1 MQTHFLLF
9 LVVFIAALLATY
21 KSYQKMAFIINE
33 TYAKDEA
40 ILASIGVTQDIFHL
54 HLIVLMAHMA
64 HIQRADIGVLQFI
77 YQYITTILPKDK
89 KLQKELLEA
98 LEHQTCLQ
106 KGKRY
111 YKIVDAKATRKKG
124 QLVVDEDNLK
134 LVDLPDVKFIFEW
147 DANDIIEPFATKEF
161 RKVGRNY
168 IMYLLCKTICAC
180 THSTPNFSELKEL
193 CKNGLNIPATDID
206 ALIDSAKENR
216 LEEWYKTYVTNDAY
230 KTDMLHTEFPA
241 LPPYNYREEP
251 VRRANWWSM
260 LFYTVLFVTSFYT
273 IKTFNSYNL
282 SLILFFPLFCC
293 FLIGCLSLIYTFYMN
308 IFIAEDNKMGYKPTR
323 IHKLMAAMV
332 FGLCGIFLIIGFRD
346 YLGI

>member
-21 KSYQKMAFIINE
+21 KIYQKMAFIINE

-40 ILASIGVTQDIFHL
+40 ILATLGVTQDIFHL
-54 HLIVLMAHMA
+54 RLIVLMAHMA
-64 HIQRADIGVLQFI
+64 QIQRADIGVLQFI

-89 KLQKELLEA
+89 KLQNELLET
-98 LEHQTCLQ
+98 LEDRTYLQ

-147 DANDIIEPFATKEF
+147 DANVRISSFATKEF
-161 RKVGRNY
+161 SKAGHNY
-168 IMYLLCKTICAC
+168 IMYLFCKTICAC

-206 ALIDSAKENR
+206 TLIDSAKENH
-216 LEEWYKTYVTNDAY
+216 LEEWYKKNVRNDAY

-241 LPPYNYREEP
+241 LLPYNYREEP
-251 VRRANWWSM
+251 VRRANWWGM
-260 LFYTVLFVTSFYT
+260 LFYAVLFVTSFYST
-273 IKTFNSYNL
+273 KVFNSYNL
-282 SLILFFPLFCC
+282 LFFPTFCC
-293 FLIGCLSLIYTFYMN
+293 FLITVVSPLYFFMN

-323 IHKLMAAMV
+323 IHLFMAAMV
-332 FGLCGIFLIIGFRD
+332 FGLCGIFLFIGFREH
-346 YLGI
+346 LGI